1 MASRDQPRTL
11 RDPEEL
17 VRDRR
22 DGVPRQAGGA
32 ARVLALQRSAGN
44 HSVSARLAR
53 DPDTAKDEKAGA
65 TALAIVP
72 EIGTIPVL
80 SVSFGEPR
88 RSPATGPSAGGSE
101 KGASIRDITLVSRV
115 GEHSP
120 KLARA
125 LTAGKPA
132 TVEIVM
138 PSLSLTLMG
147 AMISNNATA
156 SGGADPTESWSLNF
170 ESFEQK

>member
-1 MASRDQPRTL
+1 M
-11 RDPEEL
+11 
-17 VRDRR
+17 
-22 DGVPRQAGGA
+22 PRQAGGA

-53 DPDTAKDEKAGA
+53 DPDTAKDEKSDSAG
-65 TALAIVP
+65 LAIVP

-88 RSPATGPSAGGSE
+88 RSTAAGPSGGGSS
-101 KGASIRDITLVSRV
+101 KGPFIRDITLVSRV

-138 PSLSLTLMG
+138 PSMSLTLRG
-147 AMISNNATA
+147 AMISSYTTA